1 MRKENKILNFE
12 QVIKSDQDIALEIRQ
27 MFQNIGNVNSAV
39 VYGEYDDY
47 RNLKGFRIKYNVS
60 QCEDYNTIRC
70 ERFVRYVIN
79 ELGKLSPGDE
89 KYVICYMQPPLDM
102 LVKLYKPLVI
112 KLAKEIHQ
120 YWQYLDMEDLIAMC
134 NLVIC
139 DLYYKGYYVHKSLIR
154 TSYINYVLMHIR
166 KDKRKPTMISLDQEY
181 SKTDDDDKVTVAD
194 MIADTS
200 MVDELEDKYDCEV
213 NSRVLQEVKEIVI
226 DFIGQRQY
234 DQLLREYGN
243 KSTTAWSR
251 KLMTTIKAHLFEMG
265 INVKSFSKY
274 YN

>member
-12 QVIKSDQDIALEIRQ
+12 QIIKVGDDVANEIRK
-27 MFQNIGNVNSAV
+27 MFNNIGRVNSAV
-39 VYGEYDDY
+39 VYGEYD
-47 RNLKGFRIKYNVS
+47 NGVLKAFRIKYNVS
-60 QCEDYNTIRC
+60 QCDDYNTIEC
-70 ERFVRYVIN
+70 IPFVRHVIN
-79 ELGKLSPGDE
+79 ELGKLSPNDE

-102 LVKLYKPLVI
+102 LVKLYKPLVL

-120 YWQYLDMEDLIAMC
+120 YWQHLEMEDLIAMC

-166 KDKRKPTMISLDQEY
+166 KDKNKPTMISLDQEY

-226 DFIGQRQY
+226 DFIGPRQY
-234 DQLLREYGN
+234 DQLVREYGN